1 MALALTDTEIACGV
15 DEKTVR
21 REANRSLV
29 FEGGTAVAVAMDH
42 GPATAGAAAREKLG
56 APVEFAGLNSL
67 GHAVYRKETR

>member
-1 MALALTDTEIACGV
+1 MALTLTDIEIACGV

-42 GPATAGAAAREKLG
+42 GPATAGAAARTKLG
-56 APVEFAGLNSL
+56 GPVTFMGTNSL
-67 GHAVYRKETR
+67 GHAVYRKEPR